1 MSPSAPTTSLT
12 PAGCNGHGSA
22 FNRLVAIPSIYSG
35 SRIIRESSCYVS
47 TSPRRPSLILVTDE
61 FHSLHVLVDFI
72 YMYRRACHGAWI
84 FAHHTF
90 AHFSVLV
97 RNLSF
102 RAVLHASEG
111 PPCNVALAKPLNPK
125 PSLAKPKKTNKTKK
139 KKTNQKT
146 ENTKKRK
153 NKPKKTKKTRI
164 PTSVEILGFFGFFG
178 LFDFLVFF
186 GFFGFVW
193 FFWFFGAWGHIK
205 DSRKDGRHPEGAL
218 PGP

>member
-153 NKPKKTKKTRI
+153 NKPKKQKKQ
-164 PTSVEILGFFGFFG
+164 GFR
-178 LFDFLVFF
+178 LVWKSLVFLVFL
-186 GFFGFVW
+186 VCLI
-193 FFWFFGAWGHIK
+193 FWFFSAFLVCLVFLVFWCLGTHQG
-205 DSRKDGRHPEGAL
+205 
-218 PGP
+218 